1 MFDNP
6 FIQFAQEVL
15 RALLIDEL
23 SWRVRRRF
31 LRWFCKR
38 GTGDCRHVI
47 LGLHRRNRDRLL
59 HKLRTGADGD
69 L

>member
-1 MFDNP
+1 
-6 FIQFAQEVL
+6 
-15 RALLIDEL
+15 
-23 SWRVRRRF
+23 